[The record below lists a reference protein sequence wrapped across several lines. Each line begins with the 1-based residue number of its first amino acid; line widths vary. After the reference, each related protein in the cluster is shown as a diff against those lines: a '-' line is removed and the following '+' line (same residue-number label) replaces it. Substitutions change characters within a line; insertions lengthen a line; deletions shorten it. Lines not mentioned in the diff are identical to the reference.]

1 MKPHTRSSSRR
12 NMIIITG
19 TPGTGKTTISKAL
32 AKEIHADYLSLTRFV
47 TAKGLYSA
55 IDRERKT
62 RIVDIER
69 TRKSLRKLIPKGRMI
84 FVDTHVADS
93 IPRERTRKVIV
104 LRCHPKVLDSRLR
117 KKGWSGKKVRENV
130 LAEILDACYM
140 IAVSYYGAKKVYQL
154 DTSSRRP
161 EKCVALAK
169 KNLLQQASASVT
181 INWIATL
188 KRERGLGRYLE

>member
-1 MKPHTRSSSRR
+1 MKPHTRPSSRR

-84 FVDTHVADS
+84 IVDTHVADS

-169 KNLLQQASASVT
+169 KNLLQQASTSVT

>member
-1 MKPHTRSSSRR
+1 MKPYTSPSSRR
-12 NMIIITG
+12 NMIILTG

-47 TAKGLYSA
+47 TTKGLYSA

-62 RIVDIER
+62 RIVDIDR
-69 TRKSLRKLIPKGRMI
+69 TRKSLRSLIAKGTMI
-84 FVDTHVADS
+84 IVDTHVADS

-104 LRCHPKVLDSRLR
+104 LRCHPRVLESRLR
-117 KKGWSGKKVRENV
+117 KKGWSRNKVRENV

-154 DTSSRRP
+154 DTSNRRL

-169 KNLLQQASASVT
+169 KNLLQQGSASVT
-181 INWIATL
+181 INWIATI
-188 KRERGLGRYLE
+188 KREHGLRRYLE

>member
-84 FVDTHVADS
+84 IVDTHVADS

-117 KKGWSGKKVRENV
+117 KKGWSGNKVRENV

>member
-1 MKPHTRSSSRR
+1 
-12 NMIIITG
+12 MIIITG

-47 TAKGLYSA
+47 IDKGLYSG

-69 TRKSLRKLIPKGRMI
+69 TRKSLRNLIPKGTMI
-84 FVDTHVADS
+84 IVDTHVADS

-104 LRCHPKVLDSRLR
+104 LRCHPRVLESRLR
-117 KKGWSGKKVRENV
+117 KKGWSRNKVRENV

-154 DTSSRRP
+154 DTSSRRL

-169 KNLLQQASASVT
+169 KNLLQQASARVT

>member
-1 MKPHTRSSSRR
+1 MKPHTRPSSRR

-84 FVDTHVADS
+84 IVDTHVADS

-140 IAVSYYGAKKVYQL
+140 IAVSYYGAKKVRQL
-154 DTSSRRP
+154 DTSTRRL

-169 KNLLQQASASVT
+169 QIVLHQASASVT
-181 INWIATL
+181 INWIAAL
-188 KRERGLGRYLE
+188 KREHDLERYLE

>member
-1 MKPHTRSSSRR
+1 
-12 NMIIITG
+12 MIIITG

-84 FVDTHVADS
+84 IVDTHVADS

-117 KKGWSGKKVRENV
+117 KKGWSGNKVRENV